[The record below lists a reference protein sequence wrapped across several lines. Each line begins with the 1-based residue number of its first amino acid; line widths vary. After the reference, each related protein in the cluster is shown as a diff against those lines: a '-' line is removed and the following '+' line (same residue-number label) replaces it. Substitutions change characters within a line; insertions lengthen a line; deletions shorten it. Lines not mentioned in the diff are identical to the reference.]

1 MVILSPS
8 SLSCDPYSVAEGKK
22 MFALLSQYKLC
33 FVGFR
38 HDTIFKDVYR
48 EVGILEVFVTCLHRY
63 AALLKEKKQAQ
74 DQGKGKYE
82 LC

>member
-1 MVILSPS
+1 MESFGCIINEHWV
-8 SLSCDPYSVAEGKK
+8 
-22 MFALLSQYKLC
+22 FLLN
-33 FVGFR
+33 VR
-38 HDTIFKDVYR
+38 HNTIFKDVYR

-82 LC
+82 SY

>member
-1 MVILSPS
+1 MLENVGGIFGLHNQHWAS
-8 SLSCDPYSVAEGKK
+8 
-22 MFALLSQYKLC
+22 F
-33 FVGFR
+33 GFR
-38 HDTIFKDVYR
+38 HNTIFKDVYR

-82 LC
+82 SY